1 MIWKVMDLK
10 RSTLGL
16 LAALASYTI
25 FGFSYLF
32 TKVALE
38 VTTPFVLLSARFTVA
53 FLAMNLIVLTGKVKL
68 DLKGKPIRYLMGLG
82 IVQPVLYFI
91 CENYG
96 LSLTSAS
103 YSGIIMG
110 MVPVSGMIL
119 GRLFLKEKVSVFQAV
134 CAVCSVVGVALTA
147 MGGPVAF
154 SLLGTLLLVGSVF
167 AGPLF
172 NVISRSIA
180 DKFSA
185 FERTYVMMGFGCV
198 VFTVMALLQNRR
210 DLSAV
215 LVPLRTPSFWMAVLY
230 LAVLSSVCAFLCLN
244 YAVNHVSVS
253 ATTLL
258 SNFSTPITVISGI
271 FILHEQFS
279 PVQLLGVEIIL
290 VSVFGVSMAKK
301 PDAPEPAEV

>member
-1 MIWKVMDLK
+1 MIALN
-10 RSTLGL
+10 RSALGIL
-16 LAALASYTI
+16 TALTAYGI

-38 VTTPFVLLSARFTVA
+38 VTTPFVLLSVRFTVA
-53 FLAMNLIVLTGKVKL
+53 FLTMSLIVLTGKVKVN
-68 DLKGKPIRYLMGLG
+68 LKGKPVRYLMGLG
-82 IVQPVLYFI
+82 VVQPVLYFI

-119 GRLFLKEKVSVFQAV
+119 GRVIMKEQVTLLQAV
-134 CAVCSVVGVALTA
+134 CAVCSVIGVALTA

-180 DKFSA
+180 DQFTA

-198 VFTVMALLQNRR
+198 VFTALALIQNCR
-210 DLSAV
+210 DLSV
-215 LVPLRTPSFWMAVLY
+215 ILVPLRTPSFWMAVLY

-244 YAVNHVSVS
+244 YAVNHVNVSV
-253 ATTLL
+253 TTLL

-271 FILHEQFS
+271 FILHEKFS
-279 PVQLLGVEIIL
+279 PVQLLGVVIIL

-301 PDAPEPAEV
+301 PEASEAAEV

>member
-1 MIWKVMDLK
+1 MDLK

-82 IVQPVLYFI
+82 IMQPVLYFI

-215 LVPLRTPSFWMAVLY
+215 LIPLRTPSFWMAVLY

-244 YAVNHVSVS
+244 YAMNHVSVS

-271 FILHEQFS
+271 FILKEHFA
-279 PVQLLGVEIIL
+279 PVQLLGVVIIL
-290 VSVFGVSMAKK
+290 VSVFCVSMAGKK
-301 PDAPEPAEV
+301 EKLPAGEE

>member
-1 MIWKVMDLK
+1 MK
-10 RSTLGL
+10 RSTLGIL
-16 LAALASYTI
+16 SSLIAYGI

-32 TKVALE
+32 TKVGLE
-38 VTTPFVLLSARFTVA
+38 VATPFVLLSARFTLA
-53 FLAMNLIVLTGKVKL
+53 FLTMNLIVLTGKVKL
-68 DLKGKPIRYLMGLG
+68 NLKGKPIRYLMLLGL
-82 IVQPVLYFI
+82 VQPVAYFL

-110 MVPVSGMIL
+110 MVPVTGLLL
-119 GRLFLKEKVSVFQAV
+119 GRVLLKEQVTLFQTV

-147 MGGPVAF
+147 TGGPASF
-154 SLLGTLLLVGSVF
+154 SLLGTLLLIGSAF

-180 DKFSA
+180 DRFTA
-185 FERTYVMMGFGCV
+185 FERTYVMLGFGCV
-198 VFTVMALLQNRR
+198 VFTAMALFQNRR
-210 DLSAV
+210 DLSA
-215 LVPLRTPSFWMAVLY
+215 LAVPLTTPSFWGAVAY

-244 YAVNHVSVS
+244 FAMNHISVS
-253 ATTLL
+253 KTTLF

-271 FILHEQFS
+271 FILGERFS
-279 PVQLLGVEIIL
+279 PLQLLGVVIIL

-301 PDAPEPAEV
+301 GGEEELPAKT

>member
-1 MIWKVMDLK
+1 MILLK
-10 RSTLGL
+10 RSTMGI
-16 LAALASYTI
+16 LAALAAYAI

-32 TKVALE
+32 TKIGLE

-53 FLAMNLIVLTGKVKL
+53 FLTMNLIVLTGKVKL
-68 DLKGKPIRYLMGLG
+68 HLKGKPIRYLLVLG

-110 MVPVSGMIL
+110 MVPVSGLIL
-119 GRLFLKEKVSVFQAV
+119 GRLMLKERVTVFQAV
-134 CAVCSVVGVALTA
+134 CSVCSVVGVALTA
-147 MGGPVAF
+147 VGGPVAF
-154 SLLGTLLLVGSVF
+154 SLLGTLLLIGSVF

-180 DKFSA
+180 DKFTA
-185 FERTYVMMGFGCV
+185 FERTYVMLGFGCV
-198 VFTVMALLQNRR
+198 VFTCMALVQNRK

-215 LVPLRTPSFWMAVLY
+215 LVPLKTPSFWAAVLY

-244 YAVNHVSVS
+244 FAMNHVNVS
-253 ATTLL
+253 TTTLL

-271 FILHEQFS
+271 FILHERFT
-279 PVQLLGVEIIL
+279 PVQLLGVVIIL

-301 PDAPEPAEV
+301 GEPAESAEA